1 VTSDPTSDLAMTS
14 YEYHSATPTIL
25 MPCRDK
31 RGLDIVRNPEMS
43 GSTFPVPGI
52 TSARGFSSK
61 RIFPYDHTVSRLVL
75 RDAPGIQ
82 ATSLTPS
89 YLPLVTVQGKT
100 ED

>member
-1 VTSDPTSDLAMTS
+1 
-14 YEYHSATPTIL
+14 

-31 RGLDIVRNPEMS
+31 RGLDIIRNLEMS
-43 GSTFPVPGI
+43 GSTFPVPRI
-52 TSARGFSSK
+52 TSAGGFSSK
-61 RIFPYDHTVSRLVL
+61 RILPDDHTVSRLVL
-75 RDAPGIQ
+75 RDAPGIK